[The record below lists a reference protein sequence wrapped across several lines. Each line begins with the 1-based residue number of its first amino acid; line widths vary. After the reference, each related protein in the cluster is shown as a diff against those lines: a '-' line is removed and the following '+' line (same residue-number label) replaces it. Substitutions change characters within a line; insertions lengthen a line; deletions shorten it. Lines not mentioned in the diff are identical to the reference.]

1 MTFRTSLGNRKD
13 KEKEGAAIVPR
24 KRCPGQARDLPSFC
38 CNDGGRWRN
47 PLIHT
52 PSYELQ
58 PGTKVRLTNRASNRD
73 HLEHAEMS
81 GERQDHCSSFKTYN
95 PSRHTP
101 YAEPAYFFTFCRSQ
115 SSSQE
120 EDREEKHC
128 DSPKSQEEEDPLLC
142 RVLLS
147 GASLQTAV
155 GLGAYTHQQRL
166 TAVQLLSKDVR
177 PCIKGYG

>member
-1 MTFRTSLGNRKD
+1 MPGGGRSAAGCWCWWFGGRGWTVTFRTSLGNRKD

-101 YAEPAYFFTFCRSQ
+101 YAEPAYFLPSAGARAAVRRKIGRRNTAILLRARRKKILFSAGCYSPVR
-115 SSSQE
+115 
-120 EDREEKHC
+120 HC
-128 DSPKSQEEEDPLLC
+128 K
-142 RVLLS
+142 
-147 GASLQTAV
+147 
-155 GLGAYTHQQRL
+155 
-166 TAVQLLSKDVR
+166 QLWV
-177 PCIKGYG
+177 